1 MTDLAGTTKI
11 AGHRKTQRSANR
23 GGTKGCAKRVE
34 GRLTAL
40 CEPAQA
46 VFPSQAAHLIA
57 SPREYFMWIRLMA
70 NVPNQSVPRRIKNRM
85 HRDG

>member
-1 MTDLAGTTKI
+1 MGRAE
-11 AGHRKTQRSANR
+11 
-23 GGTKGCAKRVE
+23 RVK

-46 VFPSQAAHLIA
+46 VFLSQAAHLLA
-57 SPREYFMWIRLMA
+57 PPREYFMWIRLMA
-70 NVPNQSVPRRIKNRM
+70 NVPNQSVPWRIKNRM